1 MPLQAAGNLSVLFDV
16 GGVLGGIAAGLLSD
30 RTGANARVSCGFVL
44 MAMPAML
51 LYRTFGATCMA
62 VNIALMMGAGFF
74 VNGELDWSTQHGTCR
89 AKLEHVNSL

>member
-30 RTGANARVSCGFVL
+30 RTGASACVSCGFVL
-44 MAMPAML
+44 MAIPAML

-74 VNGELDWSTQHGTCR
+74 VNGELNQSIQ
-89 AKLEHVNSL
+89 HVNGRQKWGIQCFV